1 MGDSAVPEDAN
12 DRDVDR
18 YQLGPG
24 RTELCCVTLYLCH
37 APTAP
42 GGRGLAGRDIDC
54 QAARTIV
61 LWRPR

>member
-24 RTELCCVTLYLCH
+24 RTELCRHLVSV
-37 APTAP
+37 P
-42 GGRGLAGRDIDC
+42 
-54 QAARTIV
+54 
-61 LWRPR
+61 RPDSAWGTRVSWSGY